1 MSVHFLLRIDDLG
14 DGCVLAPERFD
25 PRSHVRST
33 EHSDARLDALVQIC
47 SDSVRPA
54 GTGHTTN
61 EAHGTSGA
69 HALVLDTTHAYE
81 GFVIARH
88 GPQPLADLGSSKRV
102 LQPGDVI
109 VSRLRPYLR
118 QVALIDEGLFHLR
131 AGGNHVVASSEFFVL
146 RKRSAVDRAD
156 GATAMRPMAPV
167 DPAGLIPFLLSPS
180 VQQALAA
187 GQEGGHHPRFRRDLL
202 AGLPVPDGVLRQAAV
217 VASRLRAHAQAVR
230 AALQDSQALALAVDR
245 GMADAVVSGP
255 GTAHADAAG
264 AGTIGP

>member
-54 GTGHTTN
+54 GTGHATH
-61 EAHGTSGA
+61 EAHGASGA

-118 QVALIDEGLFHLR
+118 QVALIDDGLFHLR

-146 RKRSAVDRAD
+146 RKRPAVDRAD
-156 GATAMRPMAPV
+156 GATAMRSIAPV

-245 GMADAVVSGP
+245 GMADAVVSEP